1 MFYAH
6 NSFEEKMLCIP
17 IIICFKGQTS
27 ELVIIKRTDD
37 ECAPSHHPH
46 SVPSK
51 MTLDAVR
58 GSRTHGERERESHW
72 TATTAAATVS
82 GVAL

>member
-37 ECAPSHHPH
+37 ERAPSHPR

-58 GSRTHGERERESHW
+58 GSRTHGERGRV
-72 TATTAAATVS
+72 T
-82 GVAL
+82 GQQQQQQQQ